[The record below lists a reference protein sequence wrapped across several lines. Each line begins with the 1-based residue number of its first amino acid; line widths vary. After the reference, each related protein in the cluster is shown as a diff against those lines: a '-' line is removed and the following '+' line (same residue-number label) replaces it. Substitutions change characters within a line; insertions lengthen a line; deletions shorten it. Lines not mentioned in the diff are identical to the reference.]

1 MAESELVR
9 ELSERVLAQD
19 DKVPTTIRIN
29 RRTLKRLRA
38 QEKRWCTTMSFIV
51 EKALE
56 PVLAEL
62 EQARLPSDRD
72 SHAGK

>member
-9 ELSERVLAQD
+9 ELSARVLAQD
-19 DKVPTTIRIN
+19 DKVPTTIRIS

-38 QEKRWCTTMSFIV
+38 QEKRWSTTMSFIV

-56 PVLAEL
+56 PALTEL
-62 EQARLPSDRD
+62 EAARLPADGD
-72 SHAGK
+72 TNDGN